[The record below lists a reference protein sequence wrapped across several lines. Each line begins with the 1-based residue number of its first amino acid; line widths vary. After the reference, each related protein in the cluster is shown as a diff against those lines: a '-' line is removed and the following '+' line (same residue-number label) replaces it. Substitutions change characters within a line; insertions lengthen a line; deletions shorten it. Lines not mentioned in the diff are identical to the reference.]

1 MDNKAHEKYVAE
13 NPAKNIL
20 YTTVDP
26 YDGEITYAEYGI
38 FFVVGLLL
46 LMALWKSIRK

>member
-13 NPAKNIL
+13 NPTKNIL

-26 YDGEITYAEYGI
+26 YDGEITYTEYGI

>member
-1 MDNKAHEKYVAE
+1 MDNKAREKYVAE
-13 NPAKNIL
+13 HPVNNIS

-26 YDGEITYAEYGI
+26 YDGEITYVEYGI

-46 LMALWKSIRK
+46 LMALWKIIRK

>member
-38 FFVVGLLL
+38 FFIVGLLL

>member
-13 NPAKNIL
+13 HPVKNVL

-38 FFVVGLLL
+38 FFVIGLLL
-46 LMALWKSIRK
+46 LMALWKIIIK